1 MPDPRPPAPP
11 RLSASAY
18 VPGGGLPQEAP
29 PSPPPATAPGILPKD
44 TLPPEAMRDP
54 AFSAGPRTSLASAH
68 PALALRYG
76 IMRAGK
82 RLVSAGS
89 GLWAEPS
96 APAPAARLPLTDWRG
111 AEAGT
116 PSILE
121 AAGTAKPTK
130 EGEENPKLKALEE
143 DDEEI
148 DLPPP
153 KEEFT
158 PNEFDMARIRE
169 LMHGDLFNNNE
180 QLAIIEARIPKRDP
194 NDDVKAMLLG
204 QLIREKV
211 PVIPGVYEPVF
222 QQNPWWVE
230 SKLQEMVVMEIGS
243 LDVNKVHLMDKY
255 SVWGMIC
262 SLVNLGG
269 KELPALYTGTEQNLD
284 MEKFAAKCQVISRLP
299 TELIASLMVHWTH
312 FGLRMRRLLL
322 AVRGALKNG

>member
-1 MPDPRPPAPP
+1 
-11 RLSASAY
+11 
-18 VPGGGLPQEAP
+18 
-29 PSPPPATAPGILPKD
+29 
-44 TLPPEAMRDP
+44 MRDP

-68 PALALRYG
+68 PALALQYG
-76 IMRAGK
+76 IMRGGK
-82 RLVSAGS
+82 RMVSAGT
-89 GLWAEPS
+89 GIWAEA
-96 APAPAARLPLTDWRG
+96 APAPSEGPRLPLTDWKS
-111 AEAGT
+111 ADAST

-121 AAGTAKPTK
+121 SEQVKAAAAK
-130 EGEENPKLKALEE
+130 EEKPKLKAVDE
-143 DDEEI
+143 DDEEL

-153 KEEFT
+153 KEEFA

-180 QLAIIEARIPKRDP
+180 QLAIIESRIAKRDP
-194 NDDVKAMLLG
+194 NDDVKSMLLG
-204 QLIREKV
+204 HLIREKV

-255 SVWGMIC
+255 AVWGMIC

-269 KELPALYTGTEQNLD
+269 KELPALYSGVEQKLD
-284 MEKFAAKCQVISRLP
+284 MEKFAAKCQVISQLP

-322 AVRGALKNG
+322 AVRGTLKNG

>member
-1 MPDPRPPAPP
+1 MPDPRPAPP

-18 VPGGGLPQEAP
+18 TPGGGLPEE
-29 PSPPPATAPGILPKD
+29 PPARPAPVTAPGILPKD

-68 PALALRYG
+68 PALALQYG

-82 RLVSAGS
+82 RLVSVGS
-89 GLWAEPS
+89 GLWAEP
-96 APAPAARLPLTDWRG
+96 APPAGAARLPLTDWKA
-111 AEAGT
+111 AETGT

-121 AAGTAKPTK
+121 AADQPKPVK
-130 EGEENPKLKALEE
+130 EGEEKPKLKAVDE

-153 KEEFT
+153 KEEFA

-255 SVWGMIC
+255 AVWGMIC

-269 KELPALYTGTEQNLD
+269 KELPALYTGTEQKLD